1 MNIIEVSLLGILLTL
16 SVSAAYLLFLIMK
29 DDE

>member
-1 MNIIEVSLLGILLTL
+1 MNIIEVSILGILLAL
-16 SVSAAYLLFLIMK
+16 SITAAFLLFLIMK

>member
-1 MNIIEVSLLGILLTL
+1 MNIIELFILGVLLALTIT
-16 SVSAAYLLFLIMK
+16 AAFLLFLIMK